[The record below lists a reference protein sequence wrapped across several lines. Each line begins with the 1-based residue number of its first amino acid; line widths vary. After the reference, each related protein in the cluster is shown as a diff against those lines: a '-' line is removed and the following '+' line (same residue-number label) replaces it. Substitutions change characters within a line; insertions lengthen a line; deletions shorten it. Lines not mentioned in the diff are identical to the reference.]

1 MAPQIPFH
9 IPWTPDFNLEMISS
23 AAKSFLMAGGMSN
36 IMATVLARGR
46 KWDRPI
52 FPPTLRVTESRKAIT
67 KTSAIELYPII
78 ENLFIEAAE
87 VGILNINNYNYESF
101 VEDLQQVKNHWVEV
115 VERNINTGDE
125 FDVRRFSQSRYQSI
139 LSWEIEPPT
148 RMLFLNWTEN
158 PLEGNS

>member
-1 MAPQIPFH
+1 MAPQV
-9 IPWTPDFNLEMISS
+9 PWTQDLNLEMISS

-78 ENLFIEAAE
+78 ENLFTEE
-87 VGILNINNYNYESF
+87 VRAIFRDNYNYESF

-115 VERNINTGDE
+115 VERNINTGSDA
-125 FDVRRFSQSRYQSI
+125 DVRRFSQSRYQSI
-139 LSWEIEPPT
+139 LSWEIEPPNT
-148 RMLFLNWTEN
+148 MLFLNWTGN

>member
-1 MAPQIPFH
+1 MAPQIP
-9 IPWTPDFNLEMISS
+9 WTQDLNLKMISS
-23 AAKSFLMAGGMSN
+23 AAKGFLMAGSMSN

-87 VGILNINNYNYESF
+87 VGINIDNYNYESF

-125 FDVRRFSQSRYQSI
+125 DDVRRFSQSRYQSI

-148 RMLFLNWTEN
+148 TMLFLNWTGN